1 MVILSEGPFSTTKPV
16 PKELGTYEYKPIG
29 RIWRSDTEHGSWIPV
44 FDWVLGRRGRQ
55 APSLMDLPEMPAGL
69 AVVPWT
75 MVSRRASPEPAEK
88 EHWAGLEFAE

>member
-1 MVILSEGPFSTTKPV
+1 MSIQEGETFRTVKVLPGRVVVILSEGPFSTTKPV

-55 APSLMDLPEMPAGL
+55 APSLMDLPEIG
-69 AVVPWT
+69 
-75 MVSRRASPEPAEK
+75 
-88 EHWAGLEFAE
+88 